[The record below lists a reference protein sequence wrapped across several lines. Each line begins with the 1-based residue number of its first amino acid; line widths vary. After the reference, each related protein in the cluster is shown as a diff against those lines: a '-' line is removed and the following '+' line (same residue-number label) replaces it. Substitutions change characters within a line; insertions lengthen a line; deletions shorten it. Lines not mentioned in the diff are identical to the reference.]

1 MMGTQSSLGSSS
13 ELIRPL
19 PPQFESVQSVFSMP
33 SERLKQSPLVN
44 IIALVKD
51 YMPPIPTKGT
61 GMMANIR

>member
-1 MMGTQSSLGSSS
+1 MVNTQDSLGCSP

-19 PPQFESVQSVFSMP
+19 PPQFENVQAVYSMP

-44 IIALVKD
+44 VIALVKD